1 VLRQQGVFGLLFWGL
16 ICWQTAGNQALPSRA
31 AQDTNVLTFAVRGV
45 VKDIKANE
53 STIVVQHEAIS
64 NYMDAMTMPFKVKE
78 AQLLTPLRKGDRISF
93 QLQVTSTES
102 WISQIDKI
110 AGTPVEDQTRPAGSS
125 ANQAAGAVSRH
136 PLLDFKFTNELG
148 QAVSLS
154 DFQGQALGITFFFT
168 RCPIPD
174 YCPRLS
180 KNFQEACQK
189 LSAIPGGPTNW
200 HFLSV
205 SFDTKFDTVPVLRA
219 YGEFYHYD
227 PAHWSFITG
236 PAEQIGEL
244 ARLSDVK
251 FDPDGGFFN
260 HNFRTLIIDAGGHL
274 QMSFPIGG
282 NLSDAIV
289 EEIRKATAVTNSVS
303 VLGLPV
309 SQEAHGP

>member
-1 VLRQQGVFGLLFWGL
+1 
-16 ICWQTAGNQALPSRA
+16 
-31 AQDTNVLTFAVRGV
+31 
-45 VKDIKANE
+45 
-53 STIVVQHEAIS
+53 
-64 NYMDAMTMPFKVKE
+64 MDAMTMPFRVKE
-78 AQLLTPLRKGDRISF
+78 ARVLSSLREGDRISF
-93 QLQVTSTES
+93 QLQVTPTES
-102 WISQIDKI
+102 SITQISKIDD
-110 AGTPVEDQTRPAGSS
+110 GSVTDQPLPTRSSSTQTVVPAT
-125 ANQAAGAVSRH
+125 RH

-148 QAVSLS
+148 QAVSLGQ
-154 DFQGQALGITFFFT
+154 FRGQALGITFFFT

-180 KNFQEACQK
+180 RNFQEASQK
-189 LSAIPGGPTNW
+189 LSAISGGPTNW

-205 SFDTKFDTVPVLRA
+205 SFDTKFDTVPILKA
-219 YGEFYHYD
+219 YAEFYHYD

-260 HNFRTLIIDAGGHL
+260 HNFRTLIIDAAGHL

-289 EEIRKATAVTNSVS
+289 EEMRKAAAVTNSV
-303 VLGLPV
+303 VEPEVPV
-309 SQEAHGP
+309 SQEAHAP